1 MKRALQDPGVKP
13 LAVLRYA
20 ELNELCEGQESALQ
34 FLQYAVD
41 QPATPRRGRWEQ
53 SEGVRRSTIWT
64 SSADTTSA
72 TCT

>member
-41 QPATPRRGRWEQ
+41 HPSSDAATWKVGAERGRE
-53 SEGVRRSTIWT
+53 
-64 SSADTTSA
+64 A
-72 TCT
+72 

>member
-41 QPATPRRGRWEQ
+41 QPSSDAATWKVGAERGRE
-53 SEGVRRSTIWT
+53 T
-64 SSADTTSA
+64 
-72 TCT
+72 

>member
-41 QPATPRRGRWEQ
+41 QPSSDAATWKVGAERGRE
-53 SEGVRRSTIWT
+53 V
-64 SSADTTSA
+64 
-72 TCT
+72 

>member
-41 QPATPRRGRWEQ
+41 QPSSDAATWKVG
-53 SEGVRRSTIWT
+53 
-64 SSADTTSA
+64 A
-72 TCT
+72 

>member
-1 MKRALQDPGVKP
+1 MKRALQDPDVKP

-41 QPATPRRGRWEQ
+41 QPSSDAATWKVGAERGRE
-53 SEGVRRSTIWT
+53 
-64 SSADTTSA
+64 A
-72 TCT
+72 

>member
-41 QPATPRRGRWEQ
+41 QPSSDAATWKVRSERGRE
-53 SEGVRRSTIWT
+53 
-64 SSADTTSA
+64 A
-72 TCT
+72 

>member
-34 FLQYAVD
+34 FLQYAVE
-41 QPATPRRGRWEQ
+41 RRRHV
-53 SEGVRRSTIWT
+53 EGGSRAR
-64 SSADTTSA
+64 A
-72 TCT
+72 

>member
-13 LAVLRYA
+13 RAVLRYA

-41 QPATPRRGRWEQ
+41 QPSSDAATWKVGAERGRE
-53 SEGVRRSTIWT
+53 
-64 SSADTTSA
+64 A
-72 TCT
+72 